1 MDGNLWKRSL
11 FSLDCDLDAWLL
23 IFWRKYVLF
32 LPGHYRELIQREDLN
47 EQTDVSPQKLLIL
60 STCDT
65 SVLEDQP
72 IEGSETFETW
82 IVDEM
87 SKKVL
92 YNLCVKTIHKE
103 ALKEQQPLK
112 WTRIFGPNFPKVW
125 GFHGAY

>member
-1 MDGNLWKRSL
+1 M
-11 FSLDCDLDAWLL
+11 
-23 IFWRKYVLF
+23 
-32 LPGHYRELIQREDLN
+32 
-47 EQTDVSPQKLLIL
+47 
-60 STCDT
+60 
-65 SVLEDQP
+65 LEDQP

-103 ALKEQQPLK
+103 ALKERQPLK

-125 GFHGAY
+125 GFAVEGY